1 MATRRRNDGL
11 RKLCRCSRKR
21 WSECPH
27 SWYLNYK
34 WEGTH
39 HRFSLDRHVGRH
51 IHGKTK
57 AVGIADQIRAG
68 IRSGAPPNGT
78 VVTPAV
84 PKTVT
89 LDQFAAIYLQRAVN
103 NRSNDVS
110 RFKRL
115 CGYELESG
123 DRFGDQPLKAVTED
137 DLEVFIDD
145 LRADGLATHTVNH
158 YLQEVKAAFRWA
170 AEKSY
175 LDKDPISGRSTKL
188 KRRRGN
194 RRTRRLVGDEEHRL
208 IAAASPHLQRLIIAA
223 LECGARHGELLALEW
238 RDIDFARG
246 EITFRAAITK
256 DKENRHVPISDRL
269 RAVLAMVPRND
280 PAGDPFGDHDFVFG
294 NEIGEKTRSVQ
305 KAWQGTVVRMQGHTP
320 KWHPR
325 TKRLQPESQA
335 VYRSADLKFHDLRH
349 EAGSRWLEAGM
360 PLHLVAALLGHS
372 NISTT
377 SVYLNATR
385 VGLHD
390 AMKAIDERRQQ
401 DDEPQPMPTAERQDT
416 PPLQVN

>member
-11 RKLCRCSRKR
+11 RKLCKCSRKR

-34 WEGTH
+34 FADTH
-39 HRFSLDRHVGRH
+39 YRFSLDRHVGRH

-57 AVGIADQIRAG
+57 AVGIAEKIRAS
-68 IRSGAPPNGT
+68 IRSGAAPNGT
-78 VVTPAV
+78 VATPPVSKA
-84 PKTVT
+84 VT
-89 LDQFAAIYLQRAVN
+89 LDQFTAVYLKRAVN

-115 CGYELESG
+115 CGYALESG

-137 DLEVFIDD
+137 DLEIFIDD
-145 LRADGLATHTVNH
+145 LRAGGLATHTVNH
-158 YLQEVKAAFRWA
+158 YIQNIKAAFRWA

-175 LDKDPISGRSTKL
+175 LDKDPISGRSKKL
-188 KRRRGN
+188 KRQRGN

-238 RDIDFARG
+238 RDIDFERG

-256 DKENRHVPISDRL
+256 DKENRHVPVSDRL
-269 RAVLAMVPRND
+269 RAVLGMVPRD
-280 PAGDPFGDHDFVFG
+280 DAAGDPFGPRHFVFG
-294 NEIGEKTRSVQ
+294 NEVGEKTRSVQ

-325 TKRLQPESQA
+325 TKCLQPESQA
-335 VYRSADLKFHDLRH
+335 IYRAADLRFHDLRH

-360 PLHLVAALLGHS
+360 PLHHVKELLGHAS
-372 NISTT
+372 ISTT
-377 SVYLNATR
+377 DTYLNATKI
-385 VGLHD
+385 GLRD
-390 AMKAIDERRQQ
+390 AMRRVDARRAEQ
-401 DDEPQPMPTAERQDT
+401 DQPQPMPTAERQDN
-416 PPLQVN
+416 LLVN

>member
-1 MATRRRNDGL
+1 MATRRQNHGL
-11 RKLCRCSRKR
+11 RKICKCSRKR
-21 WSECPH
+21 WGECPH
-27 SWYLNYK
+27 SWHLNYK
-34 WEGTH
+34 WESTH

-51 IHGKTK
+51 IHGKTEALATAEK
-57 AVGIADQIRAG
+57 IRAA
-68 IRSGAPPNGT
+68 IRSGAAPNGT
-78 VVTPAV
+78 VATPPISKA
-84 PKTVT
+84 VT
-89 LDQFAAIYLQRAVN
+89 LDQFTAVYLQRAVN

-123 DRFGDQPLKAVTED
+123 DRFGDQHLKAVTED
-137 DLEVFIDD
+137 DLEVFVDD
-145 LRADGLATHTVNH
+145 LRADGLAAHTVNH
-158 YLQEVKAAFRWA
+158 YIQDLKAAFRWA

-175 LDKDPISGRSTKL
+175 LDKDPISGRSKKL
-188 KRRRGN
+188 KRQRGN
-194 RRTRRLVGDEEHRL
+194 RRSRRLVGDEEHRL
-208 IAAASPHLQRLIIAA
+208 IAAASYHLQRLIIAA
-223 LECGARHGELLALEW
+223 LETGARHGELLALEW

-246 EITFRAAITK
+246 EITFRAEITK

-269 RAVLAMVPRND
+269 RAVLEMVPRHD

-325 TKRLQPESQA
+325 TKRLQPESRA
-335 VYRSADLKFHDLRH
+335 VYRSADLRFHDLRH

-360 PLHLVAALLGHS
+360 SIHHVKALLGHA

-377 SVYLNATR
+377 DTYLNATKI
-385 VGLHD
+385 GLHE
-390 AMKAIDERRQQ
+390 AMKRIDKRRQ
-401 DDEPQPMPTAERQDT
+401 DDEPSPMPTTEHQDT